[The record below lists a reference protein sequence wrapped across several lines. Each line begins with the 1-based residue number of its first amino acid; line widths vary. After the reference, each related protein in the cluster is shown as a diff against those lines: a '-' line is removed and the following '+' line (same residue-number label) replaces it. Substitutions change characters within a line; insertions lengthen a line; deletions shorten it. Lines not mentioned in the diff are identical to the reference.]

1 MDFCNVCVI
10 FFASGE
16 SERDSL
22 VYMTF
27 CFSNNVISLSI
38 CSTLSSRDMS
48 REDKVE
54 HIDKLITLLEKQKVM
69 YTRLSL
75 SDSPEA
81 KKMTQ
86 TLQKSISSMGFPP
99 GTDMQI
105 LFSSMNE
112 TIQTLKQDIN

>member
-1 MDFCNVCVI
+1 MSN
-10 FFASGE
+10 FFD
-16 SERDSL
+16 SEIVKKEL
-22 VYMTF
+22 VEINKLQEQVY
-27 CFSNNVISLSI
+27 
-38 CSTLSSRDMS
+38 SRAFGYPFMS

-54 HIDKLITLLEKQKVM
+54 HIDKLVTLLEKQKVM

-105 LFSSMNE
+105 LFSSINE
-112 TIQTLKQDIN
+112 TIQTLKQDII

>member
-1 MDFCNVCVI
+1 MSN
-10 FFASGE
+10 FFD
-16 SERDSL
+16 SEIVKKEL
-22 VYMTF
+22 VEINKLQEQVY
-27 CFSNNVISLSI
+27 
-38 CSTLSSRDMS
+38 SRAFGYPLMS

-105 LFSSMNE
+105 LFSSMYE
-112 TIQTLKQDIN
+112 TIQTLKQNIN

>member
-1 MDFCNVCVI
+1 MSN
-10 FFASGE
+10 FFD
-16 SERDSL
+16 SEIIKKEL
-22 VYMTF
+22 AEINKLQEQVY
-27 CFSNNVISLSI
+27 
-38 CSTLSSRDMS
+38 SRAFNYPFMS
-48 REDKVE
+48 RKDKVE

-69 YTRLSL
+69 YTSLSL